1 MEQEGPYPGWSPEQ
15 PEPRRDW
22 GPPSPVS
29 GAAGDTGYGGDP
41 RGPYA
46 MSAAQAPAP
55 PPVKPGVVPLRPL
68 GLTEILDGA
77 FSYIRKQP
85 VTVLGIAAMVS
96 VVSTLV
102 DLVLSLT
109 TVSGALDE
117 LAALDETASIDEVLG
132 AAGGV
137 LGGSALS
144 LLIATVFQ
152 VLGTGLL
159 TIVMARSVLG
169 QDISIG
175 EAWTRSRPL
184 LLPLI
189 GLVALST
196 LGWLAGALA
205 CLIPGVFLYVA
216 WSLAPPA
223 LMLERVGIITAL
235 RRSWTLVLG
244 SWWRVFGILALATLI
259 ATFVGQA
266 VATPFA
272 LLGALLDG
280 LGTAPADEIPLA
292 TLLLSS
298 LGTLVAGVIT
308 LPFTAGVTALLY
320 VDLRM
325 RREGLDLALQR
336 ATTDPQA

>member
-1 MEQEGPYPGWSPEQ
+1 MTGP
-15 PEPRRDW
+15 
-22 GPPSPVS
+22 
-29 GAAGDTGYGGDP
+29 AG
-41 RGPYA
+41 
-46 MSAAQAPAP
+46 PAP
-55 PPVKPGVVPLRPL
+55 GAYPPVPAAAPIVKPGVVPLRPL

-77 FSYIRKQP
+77 FTYIRKSP
-85 VTVLGIAAMVS
+85 ATVLGIAAV
-96 VVSTLV
+96 VAAVSTVV

-117 LAALDETASIDEVLG
+117 LAALDETASFDEVLG

-137 LGGSALS
+137 LGGSAIS
-144 LLIATVFQ
+144 LLVATVFQ

-159 TIVMARSVLG
+159 TVVMARSVLG
-169 QDISIG
+169 QDITIG
-175 EAWTRSRPL
+175 EAWSRSRPL
-184 LLPLI
+184 LLPLV

-196 LGWLAGALA
+196 VGWLLGAVA
-205 CLIPGVFLYVA
+205 CIVPGVFLYVA

-223 LMLERVGIITAL
+223 LMLERVGITTAL
-235 RRSWTLVLG
+235 GRSWALVMG

-266 VATPFA
+266 VSAPFV
-272 LLGALLDG
+272 LLGVVVDG

-298 LGTLVAGVIT
+298 LGTLVAGIIT

-320 VDLRM
+320 VDQRM
-325 RREGLDLALQR
+325 RREGLDLALQK
-336 ATTDPQA
+336 ASADTQA